1 MKLNYQNDILKYVS
15 EKQLEKRESIVKKW
29 NEVGTISRTNGMFL
43 LDFDKKTRVCNCCGK
58 SFKESKG
65 WTFATALDRYGNEV
79 PCGLATNCFD
89 CEMREI
95 IRDGMLGRL

>member
-29 NEVGTISRTNGMFL
+29 NEV
-43 LDFDKKTRVCNCCGK
+43 
-58 SFKESKG
+58 
-65 WTFATALDRYGNEV
+65 